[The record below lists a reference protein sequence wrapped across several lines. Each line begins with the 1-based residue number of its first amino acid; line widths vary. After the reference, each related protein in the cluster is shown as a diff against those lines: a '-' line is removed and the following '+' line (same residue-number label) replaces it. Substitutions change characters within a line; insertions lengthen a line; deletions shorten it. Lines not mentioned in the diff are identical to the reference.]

1 MFMRMTWGSWD
12 NAASV
17 LVGVRGPIFALLL
30 ALRPYFESE
39 RNLEIN
45 THLGGRQPM
54 HMLRLQLYQLL
65 FYKVHS
71 FPSPGHLT
79 KWAVDTCTNH
89 RKCIRDWKGDWGT
102 NLLST
107 DLSPDGADWRAHTQV
122 STILD
127 CKEEPLVSGERQLI
141 PSTWRNQASGH
152 TSHCLPQ
159 SVLLQNGT
167 NVLATCLLRH

>member
-79 KWAVDTCTNH
+79 K
-89 RKCIRDWKGDWGT
+89 
-102 NLLST
+102 
-107 DLSPDGADWRAHTQV
+107 
-122 STILD
+122 
-127 CKEEPLVSGERQLI
+127 
-141 PSTWRNQASGH
+141 
-152 TSHCLPQ
+152 
-159 SVLLQNGT
+159 
-167 NVLATCLLRH
+167 